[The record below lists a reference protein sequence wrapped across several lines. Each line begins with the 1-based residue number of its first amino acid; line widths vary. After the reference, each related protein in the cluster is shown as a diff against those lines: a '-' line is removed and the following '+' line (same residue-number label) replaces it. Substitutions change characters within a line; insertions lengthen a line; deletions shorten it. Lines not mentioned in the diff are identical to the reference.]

1 MSCTKTY
8 LMPSLECQ
16 TGDELVAAGQRGF
29 KSHVHAGYHG
39 VDALLVKL
47 GEADTDGGEKLVAGV
62 LDIVLVIGIVDD
74 SLQVAFIVADLHF
87 QFKDVFLH
95 ESEVY
100 VFSQR

>member
-1 MSCTKTY
+1 M
-8 LMPSLECQ
+8 
-16 TGDELVAAGQRGF
+16 
-29 KSHVHAGYHG
+29 
-39 VDALLVKL
+39 KL